1 MNSSTNGLAFSLPAT
16 NCYNCIGVVVNSLA
30 QGPYFGN
37 SNNNN
42 VSIGSLSGVFK
53 YFNGAYSDGISFE
66 LQDSIAANYLGND
79 GTQVGV
85 YGGMVPFNPRVN
97 TPRYVNC
104 SVAPHTTLD
113 GKLSVDIEVVSE

>member
-1 MNSSTNGLAFSLPAT
+1 MQIEG
-16 NCYNCIGVVVNSLA
+16 
-30 QGPYFGN
+30 
-37 SNNNN
+37 
-42 VSIGSLSGVFK
+42 
-53 YFNGAYSDGISFE
+53 YSDTTSMSTLSFE
-66 LQDSIAANYLGND
+66 LQDSIAANVLGND
-79 GTQVGV
+79 GIQIGV